1 MAFPL
6 LILSDLTPSW
16 AATCSNRNLAADK
29 DKDKDEPPQLVSG
42 GFEGGDTMAAMCIER
57 MDSKGAAAGPTV
69 ICNKMSGRTC
79 SVWAEVKQPVTG
91 HLVPIRHLSS
101 T

>member
-6 LILSDLTPSW
+6 LILSDLALSW
-16 AATCSNRNLAADK
+16 AATCSNSNLAADE
-29 DKDKDEPPQLVSG
+29 DKDNDELVSG

-69 ICNKMSGRTC
+69 ICNKMSGLTC
-79 SVWAEVKQPVTG
+79 RVRAEVKQPVTG
-91 HLVPIRHLSS
+91 HLVPIRQLSS